1 MQGCHVLTP
10 TRAKVLSSKK
20 EDTDMGFSDI
30 GLRHIV
36 DVDGQLLGIDA
47 EVIDTTY
54 LLARANRPADRSL
67 WMVRA
72 GERLL
77 VQPKQ
82 RIRLTQDEVIFFET
96 CSNAGMHHSYRIA
109 A

>member
-1 MQGCHVLTP
+1 
-10 TRAKVLSSKK
+10 
-20 EDTDMGFSDI
+20 MGFSDI

-47 EVIDTTY
+47 EVIDTSY
-54 LLARANRPADRSL
+54 LLAKANRPADRQL

-72 GERLL
+72 GERLF
-77 VQPKQ
+77 VQPRQ
-82 RIRLTQDEVIFFET
+82 RIQLTQDEVIFFET
-96 CSNAGMHHSYRIA
+96 SSHVSMQVPHRMA

>member
-1 MQGCHVLTP
+1 
-10 TRAKVLSSKK
+10 
-20 EDTDMGFSDI
+20 MGFSDI

-47 EVIDTTY
+47 EVIDTAS
-54 LLARANRPADRSL
+54 LLARANRPADSHL

-72 GERLL
+72 GERFAI
-77 VQPKQ
+77 QPKQ
-82 RIRLTQDEVIFFET
+82 LIRLSEDDVIFFET
-96 CSNAGMHHSYRIA
+96 STRSRWPAVQLMA

>member
-1 MQGCHVLTP
+1 
-10 TRAKVLSSKK
+10 
-20 EDTDMGFSDI
+20 MGFSDI

-47 EVIDTTY
+47 EVIDPTY
-54 LLARANRPADRSL
+54 LLARANRSADRHL

-72 GERLL
+72 GERLF
-77 VQPKQ
+77 VQPGQ
-82 RIRLTQDEVIFFET
+82 RIRLTRDEVIFFET
-96 CSNAGMHHSYRIA
+96 STSVGGRDFHRMA